1 MSNLIDYSIFQG
13 KIEKYECKCFKL
25 DIYYSKGDSRCW
37 TALVNQN
44 TDNIFVTHH
53 INKYD
58 LGESSF
64 DVISSE
70 KIITD
75 IDPEDI
81 YQTIELIL
89 NNKEVK

>member
-1 MSNLIDYSIFQG
+1 MTNLIEYSVFQG
-13 KIEKYECKCFKL
+13 KIEKYDCKCYKL
-25 DIYYSKGDSRCW
+25 DIYFSKADSRCW
-37 TALVNQN
+37 TAVVNPN
-44 TDNIFVTHH
+44 KDNIFVTHH
-53 INKYD
+53 INKND

-75 IDPEDI
+75 VDPEDI

-89 NNKEVK
+89 NNKESK